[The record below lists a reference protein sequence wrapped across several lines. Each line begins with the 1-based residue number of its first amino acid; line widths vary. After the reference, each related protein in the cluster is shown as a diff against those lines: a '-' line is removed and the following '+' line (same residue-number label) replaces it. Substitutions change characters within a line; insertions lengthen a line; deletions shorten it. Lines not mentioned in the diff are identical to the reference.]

1 MTRIIA
7 ILAIAAA
14 LAGCATTGY
23 RAANTANWYAK
34 QCSAAIVELGLCR
47 Y

>member
-1 MTRIIA
+1 MKILA

-14 LAGCATTGY
+14 LAGCATTGD
-23 RAANTANWYAK
+23 RKANTANWYAK
-34 QCSAAIVELGLCR
+34 QCGPMMDELGICR